1 MEVLAAPLEQSE
13 IDELVSLFPDFQG
26 QVPEEARFWKKSDL
40 ELFLGSNGQLKPK
53 EVSKGTQS
61 CPLLSRARQR
71 LAELKISEP
80 SAEYAS
86 WCRHLAVCNAATAS
100 SKTPS
105 DGYGAAVTPKEFRL
119 DTAVASCAAACSQV
133 ESKSSAPAV
142 PKAPVVVPCSKDWCG
157 RNWTMDFW
165 KAQSQDLWWKC
176 RTRSPAHE
184 HDRRASDI
192 VDVEGSPGEYADYAK
207 LLQEKDPTCLEENA
221 VAYPRLVM
229 DGWCPFVNAQGRKLL
244 EKHWR
249 ELTPRGVKGLSFKWI
264 KMFTTVFNLDFFDYF
279 ARFYKLSLGAPGCI
293 SRLHVT
299 NNGAHTWYTQIEGR
313 RLFFLFA
320 PQQTG
325 NLNEEEGGPVDH
337 LEGYAA
343 SVSSVDIFFPNPK
356 RHAAF
361 SKAQAQ
367 TVILQPG
374 ESLIVP
380 SGWWHYAV
388 HLEASV
394 TLHHPFR
401 ALQNRARMSE
411 ELREAFIASKM
422 PLELR
427 EMAARN
433 ISQLHEH
440 IMEDDDDDSEA
451 EV

>member
-1 MEVLAAPLEQSE
+1 MLLALTPLKCHE
-13 IDELVSLFPDFQG
+13 VSLFPDFTG
-26 QVPEEARFWKKSDL
+26 QLPDEARFWKKSDL
-40 ELFLGSNGQLKPK
+40 ELFLGSNGQLRPK
-53 EVSKGTQS
+53 EVSKGAQS
-61 CPLLSRARQR
+61 CPLLSRARQK
-71 LAELKISEP
+71 LAELKISEASP
-80 SAEYAS
+80 EYVS
-86 WCRHLAVCNAATAS
+86 WCRHLAGRGGGYSQSKDPTRDAVISAASLT
-100 SKTPS
+100 T
-105 DGYGAAVTPKEFRL
+105 V
-119 DTAVASCAAACSQV
+119 ACSPV
-133 ESKSSAPAV
+133 ESKRTAPAV
-142 PKAPVVVPCSKDWCG
+142 PKVPVVVPCPKEWCG
-157 RNWTMDFW
+157 SNWTMDFW
-165 KAQSQDLWWKC
+165 KAQSQNLWWTC

-184 HDRRASDI
+184 HDRRASDM
-192 VDVEGSPGEYADYAK
+192 VDVEGSPADYVDYAK
-207 LLQEKDPTCLEENA
+207 LLQEKDPGCLEENA

-229 DGWCPFVNAQGRKLL
+229 DGWCPFINAQGRRLL

-249 ELTPRGVKGLSFKWI
+249 ELTPPGVKDLSFKWI

-279 ARFYKLSLGAPGCI
+279 ARFYRLSLGAPGCI

-320 PQQTG
+320 PQETS
-325 NLNEEEGGPVDH
+325 NLAEEEGGPVDH

-343 SVSSVDIFFPNPK
+343 SVSSVDIFFPHPK

-361 SKAQAQ
+361 AQAKAQV
-367 TVILQPG
+367 VILQPG

-388 HLEASV
+388 HLDASV
-394 TLHHPFR
+394 TLHHPFW

-422 PLELR
+422 PVELQ

-433 ISQLHEH
+433 ISQLHER